1 MSPTAKMLM
10 LVTNLAML
18 GASVGAASADTRWQR
33 NHPWR
38 VEVKGRLAV
47 QNWRIN
53 RQVRD
58 GDLTRSQAAALH
70 RDDRAIRRE
79 ERVMASL
86 NHGHLTAAE
95 HRALNQQENAVSRRI
110 GY

>member
-1 MSPTAKMLM
+1 MSPTAKLLM
-10 LVTNLAML
+10 LVTSLAMF

-38 VEVKGRLAV
+38 EQVNGRLAV
-47 QNWRIN
+47 QDWRIN
-53 RQVRD
+53 RAVRI
-58 GDLTRSQAAALH
+58 GELSRSQAAALH

-110 GY
+110 GH